1 MDVSLR
7 FLEELALLLL
17 LAAGT
22 AYVLARIHV
31 PPLLGYLV
39 AGLVLGPSGAGL
51 ITQVDF
57 VRALGDLGVVLIM
70 FGLGLDFELDRLR
83 QTAAMSVLVGVAS
96 VLFTF
101 VAVNG
106 AALLFGLSPLASL
119 FTAAGLSIC
128 GTAVNLKILGDLG
141 HLKREYGAGI
151 ATTIVVTDILAIL
164 LLTTLSGVALSGELS
179 APQALWVSLLKTAA
193 FLVLAPAIGFWLVP
207 RALDLVARGTR
218 SREALLVTV
227 LALCFGGALVSQR
240 LGFSLA
246 LGAFVV
252 GMSAS
257 EARLVHRIEEM
268 TKPLEHIFGT
278 LFFFSVGLTAD
289 VRQAL
294 PLWPAVLSFVALI
307 VATKL
312 VSVSSVTFLRG
323 RNGMVALASAW
334 ALVPIGEFSFVIV
347 NEGVRLGVLGPSAL
361 AIAVVVCL
369 LTSGLAVLGLR
380 TTGRAVTAMVK
391 LLPASAL
398 NLVTLLQLRASAAT
412 AVPGLTEVTAGLEP
426 PRAPFPDTHEDDRQ
440 RLWRE
445 AQEIVIHAVIV
456 ITLVLGL
463 SGVADYL
470 RARFPEL
477 LGFPLALGGLAIVLC
492 APSAVIIFRSGDDVA
507 RLVSEALAHRFPGVD
522 ARMLRGTL
530 LAASTFLLVLFLE
543 AAFFPLVLVR
553 LRGYGTPALIVAG
566 ALTLVV
572 GLVLWRSVVRLQ
584 SGIAGLVRH
593 SLTAAAASR
602 EPLPLPALAGRA
614 PHPHSTSARTMI
626 VSLPVP
632 ADSWIVGKA
641 LQEIQ
646 LENET
651 GVTVLGVERD
661 DTWMGRPLGAVV
673 VRSADEIVVIG
684 SDEERMRAGLLV
696 GSRGSR
702 G

>member
-22 AYVLARIHV
+22 AYVLARLHV

-39 AGLVLGPSGAGL
+39 AGLALGPSGAAL

-83 QTAAMSVLVGVAS
+83 RTATMSVLAGVAS

-101 VAVNG
+101 VAING
-106 AALLFGLSPLASL
+106 AALLFGLSPLAAL

-164 LLTTLSGVALSGELS
+164 LLITLSGVALGGELA

-207 RALDLVARGTR
+207 RALDMVARGTR

-307 VATKL
+307 VVTKL
-312 VSVSSVTFLRG
+312 VSVSSVTFVRG

-347 NEGVRLGVLGPSAL
+347 AEGVRLGVLGPSSL

-426 PRAPFPDTHEDDRQ
+426 PRPPLPDRHEDDRH

-463 SGVADYL
+463 SGLADYL

-492 APSAVIIFRSGDDVA
+492 APSAGIIFRSGDDVA
-507 RLVSEALAHRFPGVD
+507 RLVSEAIAHRFPGVD
-522 ARMLRGTL
+522 ARVMRGTL

-543 AAFFPLVLVR
+543 AAFFPLVVVR

-566 ALTLVV
+566 AITLVV
-572 GLVLWRSVVRLQ
+572 GLVLGRSVLRLQ

-593 SLTAAAASR
+593 SLTAAAAAR
-602 EPLPLPALAGRA
+602 EPAPLPAPAARG

-646 LENET
+646 IETET

-661 DTWMGRPLGAVV
+661 ETWMGRPVGAVV
-673 VRSADEIVVIG
+673 VRGADEIVVIG

-696 GSRGSR
+696 GSRR
-702 G
+702 PRV